1 MRCKPY
7 PKGYCMKMPGL
18 LVALTVALIIGQAI
32 CQEVAWT
39 EKDHLKI
46 ILHPDKTWELV
57 PAVSQ
62 PESTQI
68 PSLTST
74 TSSDKSD
81 GAAQISKAQETQS
94 VKGILREINPVIL
107 LGIGAGFLVMIAVIA
122 GMLIYFLIV
131 QPKNRRKSLLRAFE
145 IINGKLNNQYDEAE
159 RLLSIAIS
167 SGLKERDLREA
178 YFARAYIKTRLK
190 KYDEASIDL
199 GETNQQD
206 VAAIYLDLWIKIERK
221 KYKEAYTLYDRH
233 EKILENYLRSK
244 EMVSMACF
252 NLGASQ
258 WKSREFEQALTY
270 FDEVCKWKIHEDRV
284 PKSLADHE
292 VTLGILALLDNK
304 TEDAAIRFESAI
316 KLSEEKNQSS
326 IQARFG
332 LVLISWCKSEQPQLD
347 DELGALLKELEN
359 ELEGKNLKDISPEFS
374 GKEQSEESLK
384 PKVLN
389 EAGLLKRNVLLW
401 HAVSLLYRWF
411 TLKSRGELTIIQRDE
426 LRNRLDKV
434 KQLDGEMPD
443 PDLLLGLIDYYF
455 FPESE
460 RKNALARL
468 EKCRGE
474 VPEVDLIVDRE
485 KKLIDLEKNSL
496 KTFFSIVKEYVAN
509 HDVPVQRKK
518 ELIAHLEG
526 HARFKKLAFELSV
539 NEQTPESGQMNL
551 KSLEERRE
559 LMSKRMRNIVL
570 PMSSAETVATIN
582 KNMKIIEEK
591 TNSVRKD
598 VDEIE
603 KTEFDLVVKTGE
615 YLLKD
620 EERIPGGVN

>member
-1 MRCKPY
+1 
-7 PKGYCMKMPGL
+7 MKMPGL